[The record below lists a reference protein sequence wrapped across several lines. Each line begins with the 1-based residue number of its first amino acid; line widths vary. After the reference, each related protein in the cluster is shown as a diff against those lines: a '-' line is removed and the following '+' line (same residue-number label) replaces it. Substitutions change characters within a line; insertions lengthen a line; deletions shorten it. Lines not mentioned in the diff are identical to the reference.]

1 MAMANGTPPPRKKKT
16 KQKLVTNIYY
26 INHELLTYNLF
37 ICENKYVKVSV
48 KAGEKWI
55 LIKDT
60 TASVSY

>member
-1 MAMANGTPPPRKKKT
+1 MAMANGTPPPEKKT